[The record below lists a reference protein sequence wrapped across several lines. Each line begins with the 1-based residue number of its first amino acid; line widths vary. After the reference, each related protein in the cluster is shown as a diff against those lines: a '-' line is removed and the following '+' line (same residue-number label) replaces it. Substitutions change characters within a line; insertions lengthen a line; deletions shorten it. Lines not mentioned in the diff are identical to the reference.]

1 MNELIPLQPQT
12 IDGNAV
18 ETVSARELHSFL
30 ESKQDFSNWIK
41 NRISEYDFTVNQDFI
56 LVLNQQ
62 NKVFNKIIENPE
74 NKGGR
79 PTKEYFLTLDMA
91 KELSMVER
99 NEKGREAR
107 KYFIECE
114 KKLKEQ
120 ANTPTDPLLMIAHMA
135 QQAYE
140 TKILA
145 QQVAHRQDSIEHT
158 VKEIQAKQEALT
170 DSSNFFSV
178 LAFANLHEIGL
189 TNGKLSAL
197 SKKADKYSEK
207 LGMAVGTISD
217 PRWGRVKTYHKDV
230 LTELFELESLI

>member
-1 MNELIPLQPQT
+1 MNELLQKSFNTPTMSSREIATLTGKGHFHVKRDIEVLAEQLEVDVSKFGGIYLDSMNRQQT
-12 IDGNAV
+12 EYLLDKDTCLCLVAGYNAKLRM
-18 ETVSARELHSFL
+18 AIIKRWQEL
-30 ESKQDFSNWIK
+30 
-41 NRISEYDFTVNQDFI
+41 
-56 LVLNQQ
+56 
-62 NKVFNKIIENPE
+62 
-74 NKGGR
+74 
-79 PTKEYFLTLDMA
+79 
-91 KELSMVER
+91 
-99 NEKGREAR
+99 
-107 KYFIECE
+107 
-114 KKLKEQ
+114 EQ

-197 SKKADKYSEK
+197 SKKAGKYSEK

>member
-1 MNELIPLQPQT
+1 MHELLQKSFNTPTMSSREIATLCDKRHDHVLRDIDNLNETYGQIPLPKVGEGYYT
-12 IDGNAV
+12 APNTG
-18 ETVSARELHSFL
+18 
-30 ESKQDFSNWIK
+30 
-41 NRISEYDFTVNQDFI
+41 
-56 LVLNQQ
+56 NQQ
-62 NKVFNKIIENPE
+62 HREYLL
-74 NKGGR
+74 
-79 PTKEYFLTLDMA
+79 TKEQCIDLITGYRADLRI
-91 KELSMVER
+91 KINRRWQEL
-99 NEKGREAR
+99 
-107 KYFIECE
+107 
-114 KKLKEQ
+114 EQ

-145 QQVAHRQDSIEHT
+145 QQVAHRQDIIEHT

-197 SKKADKYSEK
+197 SRKAGKYSEK
-207 LGMAVGTISD
+207 LGMSVGTISD